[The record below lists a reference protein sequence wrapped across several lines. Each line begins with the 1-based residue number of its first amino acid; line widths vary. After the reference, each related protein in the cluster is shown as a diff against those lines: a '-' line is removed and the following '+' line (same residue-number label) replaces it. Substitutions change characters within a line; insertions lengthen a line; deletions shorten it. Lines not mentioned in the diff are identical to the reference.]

1 MFHLSAGESQCR
13 DSAASGCRRSWGG
26 KLSVPFLPQKAA
38 KLITMN
44 MILARIAPAALAF
57 ALPAAASAQE
67 ALEGQWRN
75 PKGSIVVRVAPC
87 GGSFCG
93 TVVRASEKAKAG
105 ARKGGTPNLVG
116 TRILT
121 NLRPVGNNLYR
132 GQAFEPKRKI
142 RAPATVRMVGPN
154 AIEVKGCA
162 IGGMLLC
169 KEQRW
174 TRVS

>member
-1 MFHLSAGESQCR
+1 MIM
-13 DSAASGCRRSWGG
+13 
-26 KLSVPFLPQKAA
+26 K
-38 KLITMN
+38 
-44 MILARIAPAALAF
+44 MILSSLALVLGAAAM
-57 ALPAAASAQE
+57 PAAASSQE
-67 ALEGQWRN
+67 RLEGQWRN

-87 GGSFCG
+87 GGAYCG

-105 ARKGGTPNLVG
+105 ARKGGTPNLIG
-116 TRILT
+116 TRILS
-121 NLRPVGNNLYR
+121 NLRPAGKGTYK

-142 RAPATVRMVGPN
+142 RAPATIKIVGPN

>member
-1 MFHLSAGESQCR
+1 MTMKMILGRVALVALAAR
-13 DSAASGCRRSWGG
+13 IPSAA
-26 KLSVPFLPQKAA
+26 A
-38 KLITMN
+38 
-44 MILARIAPAALAF
+44 
-57 ALPAAASAQE
+57 AQE

-87 GGSFCG
+87 GGAYCG

-105 ARKGGTPNLVG
+105 ARKGGTPNLIG

-121 NLRPVGNNLYR
+121 NLRPAGKNTYR

>member
-1 MFHLSAGESQCR
+1 MKVILFRTALALLAVV
-13 DSAASGCRRSWGG
+13 AAS
-26 KLSVPFLPQKAA
+26 
-38 KLITMN
+38 
-44 MILARIAPAALAF
+44 AP
-57 ALPAAASAQE
+57 ASAQE

-87 GGSFCG
+87 GDGYCG
-93 TVVRASEKAKAG
+93 TVVRASNKAKAG
-105 ARKGGTPNLVG
+105 ARKGGTPNLIG

-121 NLRPVGNNLYR
+121 NLRPAGKNSYR

-142 RAPATVRMVGPN
+142 HAPATVRVVGPN

>member
-1 MFHLSAGESQCR
+1 M
-13 DSAASGCRRSWGG
+13 
-26 KLSVPFLPQKAA
+26 
-38 KLITMN
+38 TMN
-44 MILARIAPAALAF
+44 MILARVALLAM
-57 ALPAAASAQE
+57 AAAVPASASPGE

-87 GGSFCG
+87 GGGYCG
-93 TVVRASEKAKAG
+93 TVVRASDKAKAG
-105 ARKGGTPNLVG
+105 ARKGGTPNLIG

-121 NLRPVGNNLYR
+121 NLRPAGKNSYR
-132 GQAFEPKRKI
+132 GQAFEPKRQI
-142 RAPATVRMVGPN
+142 RAPAIVRMVGPN